1 MKQASMEYKLGRE
14 DTLPTD
20 TYSVAVYKNF
30 IQNKLLDDAP
40 DIHKN
45 WGWNRENV
53 IYNYSGSD
61 IEGYIDH
68 LFLLTIQR
76 VATTKEREVLLETI
90 DKVTDKKDI
99 AFIVF
104 SYIVRLSEFYRL
116 ESIGGAE

>member
-1 MKQASMEYKLGRE
+1 MEYKLGRE